1 MTLAILTMT
10 TNTALQ
16 AQTRSLSVEN
26 NLQRMRL
33 MASEILMLLNK
44 NTWNLLMRNSC
55 KYTLHHYII
64 NVSISE

>member
-44 NTWNLLMRNSC
+44 NIWNLLMRNCC
-55 KYTLHHYII
+55 KYILHHYRI
-64 NVSISE
+64 NV

>member
-33 MASEILMLLNK
+33 MASEILMLLN
-44 NTWNLLMRNSC
+44 
-55 KYTLHHYII
+55 
-64 NVSISE
+64 